1 MQTAII
7 FSIGYLL
14 GVASVITL
22 AVIQVKRA
30 THTQRASGRN
40 SHRSIQNGHDH

>member
-30 THTQRASGRN
+30 THAQ
-40 SHRSIQNGHDH
+40 SIQNGHDH